1 LWKLVWITDMTND
14 IGIPSLSADAIREAF
29 IADAAADTEL
39 VVRVSELL
47 TTFGELKERVEATY
61 KELVDAY
68 AAAEGRPNAATKL
81 VELGLP
87 RPDDL
92 GVDLGGPRRNANGK
106 RSTGGRRRARS
117 GTGGKQQT
125 DDQQPDDQQRPESD
139 AVVST
144 ESAVAAE
151 EGSEVDAGSR

>member
-1 LWKLVWITDMTND
+1 MTAMTND
-14 IGIPSLSADAIREAF
+14 TGIPSLSPEAIREAF

-47 TTFGELKERVEATY
+47 TTFGELKERVEATH
-61 KELVDAY
+61 KDLVDAY
-68 AAAEGRPNAATKL
+68 AAAEGRPNAAAKL

-92 GVDLGGPRRNANGK
+92 GVEVGTPRGSTNGK
-106 RSTGGRRRARS
+106 RSAGGRRRARS
-117 GTGGKQQT
+117 AVAGKQT
-125 DDQQPDDQQRPESD
+125 DDQQPSEGD

-144 ESAVAAE
+144 ESPPPAAD
-151 EGSEVDAGSR
+151 GNAVDAAGPE

>member
-1 LWKLVWITDMTND
+1 MTDD
-14 IGIPSLSADAIREAF
+14 IGIPSLSPEAIREAF

-47 TTFGELKERVEATY
+47 TTFGELKERVEATH
-61 KELVDAY
+61 KDLVDAY
-68 AAAEGRPNAATKL
+68 AAAEGRPNAAAKL

-92 GVDLGGPRRNANGK
+92 GVDVGTPRGNTNSK
-106 RSTGGRRRARS
+106 RSAGGRRRARS
-117 GTGGKQQT
+117 GTAGKQQT
-125 DDQQPDDQQRPESD
+125 DDQQRPEGD

-144 ESAVAAE
+144 ESAPAAE
-151 EGSEVDAGSR
+151 EGSAVDAGGR

>member
-1 LWKLVWITDMTND
+1 MTDD
-14 IGIPSLSADAIREAF
+14 IGIPALSAEAIRDAF

-47 TTFGELKERVEATY
+47 TTFGELKERVEATH
-61 KELVDAY
+61 KDLVEAY
-68 AAAEGRPNAATKL
+68 AAAEGRPNAAKKL

-87 RPDDL
+87 RPDEL
-92 GVDLGGPRRNANGK
+92 GVDLGTSGRNTNGK
-106 RSTGGRRRARS
+106 RGTGGRRRARS

-125 DDQQPDDQQRPESD
+125 DGQPRPEGD

-144 ESAVAAE
+144 ESAEAAE
-151 EGSEVDAGSR
+151 EGSEVDSSSR

>member
-1 LWKLVWITDMTND
+1 MTND
-14 IGIPSLSADAIREAF
+14 IGIPAHSAEAIRDAF

-68 AAAEGRPNAATKL
+68 VAAEGRPNAAAKL
-81 VELGLP
+81 VELRFP
-87 RPDDL
+87 RPEDL
-92 GVDLGGPRRNANGK
+92 GVDLGTLRRNTNGK
-106 RSTGGRRRARS
+106 RGTGGRRRARS
-117 GTGGKQQT
+117 GTADKQQT
-125 DDQQPDDQQRPESD
+125 DDQQRSEGG

-144 ESAVAAE
+144 EPAPTAA
-151 EGSEVDAGSR
+151 DAS

>member
-1 LWKLVWITDMTND
+1 VTDD
-14 IGIPSLSADAIREAF
+14 IGIPALSAEAIRDAF

-47 TTFGELKERVEATY
+47 TTFGELKERVEATH
-61 KELVDAY
+61 KNLVEAY
-68 AAAEGRPNAATKL
+68 AAAEGRPNAAKKL

-92 GVDLGGPRRNANGK
+92 GVDLGTVGRNTNGK
-106 RSTGGRRRARS
+106 RGTGGRRRARS
-117 GTGGKQQT
+117 GTAGKQQT
-125 DDQQPDDQQRPESD
+125 DGQPQPEGD

-144 ESAVAAE
+144 ESAQAAE
-151 EGSEVDAGSR
+151 EGSEVDSGGR

>member
-1 LWKLVWITDMTND
+1 MTTDT
-14 IGIPSLSADAIREAF
+14 GIPSLSPEEIREAF

-47 TTFGELKERVEATY
+47 TTFGELKERVEATH
-61 KELVDAY
+61 KDLVDAY
-68 AAAEGRPNAATKL
+68 AAAEGRPNAAAKL

-92 GVDLGGPRRNANGK
+92 GVDVGAPRGSTNGK
-106 RSTGGRRRARS
+106 RSAGGRRRARS
-117 GTGGKQQT
+117 GTAGKQQT
-125 DDQQPDDQQRPESD
+125 DDQPRSEGD

-144 ESAVAAE
+144 ESPPAAE
-151 EGSEVDAGSR
+151 EGSAVDADGQ

>member
-1 LWKLVWITDMTND
+1 MTNVTND
-14 IGIPSLSADAIREAF
+14 IGIPSLSADAIRDAF

-47 TTFGELKERVEATY
+47 TTFSELKERVEATH
-61 KELVDAY
+61 KDLVGAY
-68 AAAEGRPNAATKL
+68 AAAEGRPNAAKKL

-92 GVDLGGPRRNANGK
+92 AVDLGTLRRNANGK

-117 GTGGKQQT
+117 GVEGKPQT
-125 DDQQPDDQQRPESD
+125 DDQQRPEGD
-139 AVVST
+139 AVAPTASPQ
-144 ESAVAAE
+144 AADG
-151 EGSEVDAGSR
+151 GSEVDTGGQ

>member
-1 LWKLVWITDMTND
+1 MTDD
-14 IGIPSLSADAIREAF
+14 IGIPSLSAEAIREAF

-61 KELVDAY
+61 KDLVDAY
-68 AAAEGRPNAATKL
+68 AAAEGRPNAAAKL
-81 VELGLP
+81 VELGFP

-92 GVDLGGPRRNANGK
+92 GVDVGTSRGSTNGK
-106 RSTGGRRRARS
+106 RSAGGRRRARS
-117 GTGGKQQT
+117 GTAGKQT
-125 DDQQPDDQQRPESD
+125 DDQQRPEGD

-144 ESAVAAE
+144 ESALAADT
-151 EGSEVDAGSR
+151 G

>member
-1 LWKLVWITDMTND
+1 MTGVTND
-14 IGIPSLSADAIREAF
+14 TGIPSLSPEAIRDAF

-47 TTFGELKERVEATY
+47 TTFGELKERVEATH

-68 AAAEGRPNAATKL
+68 AAADGRPNAAAKL

-92 GVDLGGPRRNANGK
+92 GVDLGALRRNTNGK
-106 RSTGGRRRARS
+106 RSAGGRRRARS
-117 GTGGKQQT
+117 ETGAKQQT
-125 DDQQPDDQQRPESD
+125 DDQQRPEEEP
-139 AVVST
+139 VVSAA
-144 ESAVAAE
+144 SALTPE
-151 EGSEVDAGSR
+151 EGSEVEASR

>member
-1 LWKLVWITDMTND
+1 MTND
-14 IGIPSLSADAIREAF
+14 IGIPSFSAEAIREAF

-61 KELVDAY
+61 KDVVDAY
-68 AAAEGRPNAATKL
+68 AAAEGRPNAAAKL

-92 GVDLGGPRRNANGK
+92 GVDLAGLRRNTNGK
-106 RSTGGRRRARS
+106 RSAGGRRRARS
-117 GTGGKQQT
+117 GAGGKQPT
-125 DDQQPDDQQRPESD
+125 DDHQRTEGD
-139 AVVST
+139 AVAST
-144 ESAVAAE
+144 ESALATGG
-151 EGSEVDAGSR
+151 GSEIDAGSR

>member
-1 LWKLVWITDMTND
+1 MTGMTGD
-14 IGIPSLSADAIREAF
+14 IGIPSLSAEAIREAF

-47 TTFGELKERVEATY
+47 TTFGELKERVETTH
-61 KELVDAY
+61 KDLVEAY
-68 AAAEGRPNAATKL
+68 AAAEGRPNAAKKL

-92 GVDLGGPRRNANGK
+92 AVDLGTQRRNANGK

-117 GTGGKQQT
+117 GVEGKPQA
-125 DDQQPDDQQRPESD
+125 DGQQRPEGD
-139 AVVST
+139 AVAPI
-144 ESAVAAE
+144 ESP
-151 EGSEVDAGSR
+151 

>member
-1 LWKLVWITDMTND
+1 MTGMTDD
-14 IGIPSLSADAIREAF
+14 IGIPSLSAEAIREAF

-47 TTFGELKERVEATY
+47 TTFGELKDRVEATY

-68 AAAEGRPNAATKL
+68 AAAEGRPNAAAKL
-81 VELGLP
+81 VELGFP

-92 GVDLGGPRRNANGK
+92 GVDVGSARRNSNGK
-106 RSTGGRRRARS
+106 RSAGGRRRARS
-117 GTGGKQQT
+117 GTAGKQQT
-125 DDQQPDDQQRPESD
+125 DDQQRPEDD

-144 ESAVAAE
+144 ESALT
-151 EGSEVDAGSR
+151 AGTG

>member
-1 LWKLVWITDMTND
+1 MTND
-14 IGIPSLSADAIREAF
+14 TGIPSLSPEAIREAF

-47 TTFGELKERVEATY
+47 TTFGELKERVEATH
-61 KELVDAY
+61 KDLVDAY
-68 AAAEGRPNAATKL
+68 AAAEGRPNAAAKL

-92 GVDLGGPRRNANGK
+92 GVDVGTSRGSTNGK
-106 RSTGGRRRARS
+106 RAAGGRRRARS
-117 GTGGKQQT
+117 GTAGKQT
-125 DDQQPDDQQRPESD
+125 DDQRQPEGD

-144 ESAVAAE
+144 ESAPAAE
-151 EGSEVDAGSR
+151 EGSAVDAGDR

>member
-1 LWKLVWITDMTND
+1 MTND
-14 IGIPSLSADAIREAF
+14 IGIPSLSAEAIRDAF

-47 TTFGELKERVEATY
+47 ATFGELKERVEAIY
-61 KELVDAY
+61 KDLVGAY
-68 AAAEGRPNAATKL
+68 EAAEGRPNAAAKL

-92 GVDLGGPRRNANGK
+92 GVDVGAMRRNTNGK
-106 RSTGGRRRARS
+106 RNAGGRRRARS
-117 GTGGKQQT
+117 GAGGKQQS
-125 DDQQPDDQQRPESD
+125 DDHKQQSDDQQRPEGD
-139 AVVST
+139 GVVSA
-144 ESAVAAE
+144 ESALATE